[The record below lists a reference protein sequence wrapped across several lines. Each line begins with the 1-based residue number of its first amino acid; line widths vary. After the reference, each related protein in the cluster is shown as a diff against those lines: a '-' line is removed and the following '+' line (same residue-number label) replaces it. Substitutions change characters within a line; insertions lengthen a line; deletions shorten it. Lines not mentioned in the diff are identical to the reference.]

1 MFKQTTS
8 ILNLPI
14 RKKAIINS
22 IHGGYGFQRK
32 LHVMGIRPGQAI
44 RVVSAQP
51 FKGPITIEVCGC
63 QMTLGRGMAKKIIVE
78 DFR

>member
-1 MFKQTTS
+1 MYQNDIS

-14 RKKAIINS
+14 KKKAIISS

-32 LHVMGIRPGQAI
+32 LHVMGIRPGQSI

-63 QMTLGRGMAKKIIVE
+63 QMTLGRGMAKKIFVE
-78 DFR
+78 D